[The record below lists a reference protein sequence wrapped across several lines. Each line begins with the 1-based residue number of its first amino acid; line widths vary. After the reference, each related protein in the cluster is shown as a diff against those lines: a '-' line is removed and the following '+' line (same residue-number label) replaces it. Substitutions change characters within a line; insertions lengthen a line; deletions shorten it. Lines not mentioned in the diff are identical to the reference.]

1 MSTRT
6 LPDGSTIDYGDDHSR
21 TWTQP
26 DGSRLHSE
34 RYGPWEPIFPSQ
46 ECPAC
51 GLEHP
56 GLPCQQPDLF
66 GEQPDLF
73 GEDEL

>member
-1 MSTRT
+1 MSARV
-6 LPDGSTIDYGDDHSR
+6 LPDGSTIAYGDDHSR

-26 DGSRLHSE
+26 DGSRMRSE
-34 RYGPWEPIFPSQ
+34 HYGPWEPIFPDQ
-46 ECPAC
+46 NCPAC
-51 GLEHP
+51 GLEHI

>member
-1 MSTRT
+1 MSDPETR
-6 LPDGSTIDYGDDHSR
+6 PEYIRSWSWAPVDWDA
-21 TWTQP
+21 
-26 DGSRLHSE
+26 
-34 RYGPWEPIFPSQ
+34 IFPPQ
-46 ECPAC
+46 NCPAC

>member
-1 MSTRT
+1 M
-6 LPDGSTIDYGDDHSR
+6 
-21 TWTQP
+21 
-26 DGSRLHSE
+26 SE
-34 RYGPWEPIFPSQ
+34 RDEWCGVNLSGWVSIEEGSWQSIFPSQ

-66 GEQPDLF
+66 GDQPALIGDD
-73 GEDEL
+73 DE

>member
-1 MSTRT
+1 MS
-6 LPDGSTIDYGDDHSR
+6 
-21 TWTQP
+21 
-26 DGSRLHSE
+26 
-34 RYGPWEPIFPSQ
+34 EPVDWDEIFPPQ
-46 ECPAC
+46 NCPAC

>member
-1 MSTRT
+1 MSEWVKGWSASACHI
-6 LPDGSTIDYGDDHSR
+6 PGQD
-21 TWTQP
+21 TWR
-26 DGSRLHSE
+26 DF
-34 RYGPWEPIFPSQ
+34 FPSQ